1 MVEYLCK
8 LDEYGRITIPKDIR
22 DDFLIDSTSE
32 LKLTL
37 RNNEII
43 IGKRI
48 KECEE
53 CKSKENLIFLEDFH
67 VYICKECARK
77 FVE

>member
-1 MVEYLCK
+1 MNMVVLWYRK
-8 LDEYGRITIPKDIR
+8 QVR
-22 DDFLIDSTSE
+22 DNFLIDSTSE

-37 RNNEII
+37 RNDEII
-43 IGKRI
+43 IGKKI

-53 CKSKENLIFLEDFH
+53 CKSNENLIFLEDFH
-67 VYICKECARK
+67 VYICKEIAHK

>member
-53 CKSKENLIFLEDFH
+53 SYFS
-67 VYICKECARK
+67 
-77 FVE
+77 

>member
-1 MVEYLCK
+1 MIEYLCK

-22 DDFLIDSTSE
+22 DDFLIDSKSE

-43 IGKRI
+43 IGKKI
-48 KECEE
+48 NECEE
-53 CKSKENLIFLEDFH
+53 CKSKENLIFLKEFH
-67 VYICKECARK
+67 IYICKECVRK